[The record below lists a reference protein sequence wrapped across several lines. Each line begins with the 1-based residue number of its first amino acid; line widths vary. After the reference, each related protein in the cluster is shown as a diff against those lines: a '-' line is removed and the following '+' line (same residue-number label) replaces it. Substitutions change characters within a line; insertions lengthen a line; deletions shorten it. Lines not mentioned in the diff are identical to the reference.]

1 MTRRLD
7 RSGALRLVDS
17 TGPTDVAHLA
27 HGSGG
32 WLSTLQKKEA
42 ALGPQEDSE
51 LSDVLVARRE
61 FGDFLSYSF
70 LSPVPQELRLF
81 SKSAVMS
88 SGVAKSER

>member
-42 ALGPQEDSE
+42 ALASQEDSE

-61 FGDFLSYSF
+61 FGDFLSYSS
-70 LSPVPQELRLF
+70 LLAR
-81 SKSAVMS
+81 AA
-88 SGVAKSER
+88 GVAPLLKIGGDE